1 MRNAVLFGVMSGFSG
16 GLIYFMY
23 AVLFRFGAFIVT
35 ADDDNVAQ
43 TSYRN
48 FIT

>member
-1 MRNAVLFGVMSGFSG
+1 MRNAVLFGVMSGFSA

-23 AVLFRFGAFIVT
+23 AILFRFGAFIVT
-35 ADDDNVAQ
+35 ADSDNVAH

>member
-1 MRNAVLFGVMSGFSG
+1 MHNAVLFGVMAGFSG

-23 AVLFRFGAFIVT
+23 AVLFRFGAYIVT
-35 ADDDNVAQ
+35 ADSDNVAQ

>member
-1 MRNAVLFGVMSGFSG
+1 MYNAVLFGVMSGFSG
-16 GLIYFMY
+16 GLIYFTY

-35 ADDDNVAQ
+35 VDSDNVVH
-43 TSYRN
+43 TPYKN